1 MVRALSSSEY
11 PTMAWKDFQI
21 YGVQITGK
29 CIFETHPLPP
39 ATIPLAFPHP
49 LGMISS
55 LVPLEEHTPPPM
67 SFLQKV
73 CPLMKSFFL
82 EKNLPIF

>member
-39 ATIPLAFPHP
+39 RLHP